1 MSFGSRINY
10 KQLLERHQYIQ
21 IPRIQRDYAQGRST
35 ESEVREEFLNA
46 IQEALEKATDD
57 PTLPLNL
64 DFIYGSVEG
73 NDRTR
78 FLPLDGQQRLTTLF
92 LLHWY
97 LAWRDEQWRAFDLI
111 FRDGDRSRFA
121 YSVRPSSTEF
131 FDALVSY
138 RPDLRPEAVANVMQL
153 IEDQPWYFRSWRLD
167 PTIQSVLGMLTA
179 IHKRFAGSNGRF
191 SRLIDDEH
199 PAITFQL
206 LDLKNFGLSD
216 DLYIKMNARGKPL
229 TAFETFKARYEQ
241 ELQGQF
247 PGESFCIGQERF
259 TVADYVARR
268 MDTTWADLF
277 WKVRDSKTNL
287 YDDALMNL
295 FRAIALVTRDPATS
309 GYLEDISRLRS
320 SVRQSSYSDFHQY
333 KWLDGRFTRTLMRL
347 LDSWAAASGAPLK
360 LLPSVRYFDEP
371 AFFKQIATD
380 GANLAYA
387 GLVQFAAYAM
397 FVCKHHEA
405 IEPTVFQEWM
415 RIVCNLSVN
424 TDYNRPDDFRR
435 SMVGLGEM
443 LAHSE
448 NLLTHFARSE
458 NPAIGFSEPQIAEER
473 LKAELILANDDW
485 RPLINRAEDHRYFRG
500 QIGFLID
507 FCGAVAARAGSEP
520 STWTA
525 DTGATLQRSFERH
538 LRLAEQMF
546 IGEGLNDPGN
556 HRWQR
561 ALLSI
566 GNYLLPRGR
575 NRSYLVNSITDEASW
590 KRLLRGTGHGVAEA
604 RALLKLLWERLSP
617 DSPVAAQLDAI
628 IQDAQVAEPWR
639 AALVHCAAAFEYC
652 GNTCLRWGDGGAI
665 YLLRRVQMN
674 GAHAELFTYC
684 LYTQLESQ
692 DPVFSHL
699 QLDYELSWNTDQQ
712 PCITLTCEIA
722 DKTLRFRVDFQN
734 EQYRIRLEKA
744 LSGADPRLESILKE
758 IGFQEE
764 DDFVQMVFNQS
775 DSVSALMKLDQVLG
789 KLSDCK
795 SDDALPNLGRRAAV
809 SLIEAASPPK

>member
-10 KQLLERHQYIQ
+10 KQLLDRHQYIQ

-35 ESEVREEFLNA
+35 EFEVREEFLNA
-46 IQEALEKATDD
+46 IEEALEKATDD

-73 NDRTR
+73 DAPTR

-97 LAWRDEQWRAFDLI
+97 LAWRDEQWGPFDRI
-111 FRDGDRSRFA
+111 FRDGDRARFA

-138 RPDLRPEAVANVMQL
+138 RPELRSEAVANLVHL

-167 PTIQSVLGMLTA
+167 PTIKSVLGMLAA
-179 IHKRFAGSNGRF
+179 IHERFAASNGLF
-191 SRLIDDEH
+191 SRLIDDDH

-277 WKVRDSKTNL
+277 WKVRDSTTNL

-295 FRAIALVTRDPATS
+295 FRAVALVTRDPAAS
-309 GYLEDISRLRS
+309 GYVEDISRLRS
-320 SVRQSSYSDFHQY
+320 SARQSSYSDFHQY
-333 KWLDGRFTRTLMRL
+333 KWLDERFTWTLMRL
-347 LDSWAAASGAPLK
+347 LDSWAAASGAPFK
-360 LLPSVRYFDEP
+360 LLPSRRYFDEP
-371 AFFKQIATD
+371 TFFNQVATD

-397 FVCKHHEA
+397 FVCKHHET

-415 RIVCNLSVN
+415 RIVYNLSVN

-435 SMVGLGEM
+435 SMVGLGQM
-443 LAHSE
+443 LEHSE
-448 NLLTHFARSE
+448 SLLTHFARAE
-458 NPAIGFSEPQIAEER
+458 NPAIGFSEPQIAEEK
-473 LKAELILANDDW
+473 LKAELILTNDDW
-485 RPLINRAEDHRYFRG
+485 RPLIDKAEDHGYFRG
-500 QIGFLID
+500 QIGFLVD

-520 STWTA
+520 STWSA
-525 DTGATLQRSFERH
+525 DSHATLRQSFERH
-538 LRLAEQMF
+538 LCLAKQMF

-556 HRWQR
+556 PSL
-561 ALLSI
+561 A
-566 GNYLLPRGR
+566 
-575 NRSYLVNSITDEASW
+575 
-590 KRLLRGTGHGVAEA
+590 A
-604 RALLKLLWERLSP
+604 RTS
-617 DSPVAAQLDAI
+617 
-628 IQDAQVAEPWR
+628 
-639 AALVHCAAAFEYC
+639 
-652 GNTCLRWGDGGAI
+652 
-665 YLLRRVQMN
+665 
-674 GAHAELFTYC
+674 
-684 LYTQLESQ
+684 
-692 DPVFSHL
+692 
-699 QLDYELSWNTDQQ
+699 
-712 PCITLTCEIA
+712 
-722 DKTLRFRVDFQN
+722 
-734 EQYRIRLEKA
+734 
-744 LSGADPRLESILKE
+744 
-758 IGFQEE
+758 
-764 DDFVQMVFNQS
+764 
-775 DSVSALMKLDQVLG
+775 
-789 KLSDCK
+789 
-795 SDDALPNLGRRAAV
+795 
-809 SLIEAASPPK
+809 